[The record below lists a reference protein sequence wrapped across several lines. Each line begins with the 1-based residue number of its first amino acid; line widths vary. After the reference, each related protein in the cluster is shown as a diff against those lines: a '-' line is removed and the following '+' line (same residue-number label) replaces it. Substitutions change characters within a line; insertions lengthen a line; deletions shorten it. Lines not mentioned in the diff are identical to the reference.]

1 MEPVAWRADG
11 LPETIQNEESTRK
24 RMESLKSPERAAK
37 IGAAKRGIPL
47 PDHVKE
53 AIARAKTGSKAT
65 QQTRLKM
72 SEAGEENPTLDKR
85 AVMS

>member
-1 MEPVAWRADG
+1 MQGWPPSPLRHV
-11 LPETIQNEESTRK
+11 RK
-24 RMESLKSPERAAK
+24 GNRGRPAAK
-37 IGAAKRGIPL
+37 IGAAKRGIPT

>member
-1 MEPVAWRADG
+1 
-11 LPETIQNEESTRK
+11 
-24 RMESLKSPERAAK
+24 MESLKSPERATK
-37 IGAAKRGIPL
+37 IGAAKRGIST